1 MSFLSDNITKNN
13 LSSTIQNKPDS
24 LLEDSKYSS
33 KQKEVSVDKITHKF
47 NVILVGDTSVGKTSI
62 LNRFIGKQFS
72 STYKCTVG
80 VEFKIKSI
88 LLDPYTSSELKIW
101 DTCGEEKFKSITRQ
115 YYKDANGV
123 ILLYD
128 LSDKK
133 TFDSLNNWLKEIR
146 NNAPKYCSIIVVG
159 NKADLERKVS
169 NDDAMTFAKNENVSY
184 LEVSAKNGINIEL
197 IFEKLSKEMVIKS
210 KEIEDEN
217 NNKNTIN
224 YKSGKI
230 MLNNGNITNGE
241 KSYEV
246 RKEKEVSCC

>member
-1 MSFLSDNITKNN
+1 MSYITNQNN
-13 LSSTIQNKPDS
+13 LSSSSNTNNKNNSYFD
-24 LLEDSKYSS
+24 DSKYSS
-33 KQKEVSVDKITHKF
+33 MQRDVSIERTIYKF
-47 NVILVGDTSVGKTSI
+47 KVILLGNSCVGKTSI

-224 YKSGKI
+224 NKSGKI